1 VEIRQVFVNL
11 IGNALQ
17 AMPDGGLLRVGMHDS
32 SETIQGSRR
41 TGVRVNISDTGVGV
55 PEKYR
60 DRLFEP
66 FVTTKAEKGTGLGLW
81 VSRGIV
87 QKLGGRY
94 GSAAERLAAKH
105 ALHFRFLFRLVKM
118 RWSVS

>member
-1 VEIRQVFVNL
+1 
-11 IGNALQ
+11 
-17 AMPDGGLLRVGMHDS
+17 MPDGGLLRVGIRDS
-32 SETIQGSRR
+32 SETIQSSRQ

-60 DRLFEP
+60 DRLFQP

-87 QKLGGRY
+87 QKLGGSIRFRSSKI
-94 GSAAERLAAKH
+94 GGKTRTSFSVFIPTGQD
-105 ALHFRFLFRLVKM
+105 ALEG
-118 RWSVS
+118 VS